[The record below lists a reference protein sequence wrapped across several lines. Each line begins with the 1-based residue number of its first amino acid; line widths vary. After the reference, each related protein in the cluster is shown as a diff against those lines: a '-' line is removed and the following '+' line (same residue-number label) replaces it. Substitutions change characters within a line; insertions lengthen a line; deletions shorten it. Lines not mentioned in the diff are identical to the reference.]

1 MESIIE
7 YMNDFVIVKESFGNK
22 QYLVT
27 KEFSIDKDYPLYSF
41 SNYKDAVNFI
51 KAVTQWHSKIK
62 TR

>member
-7 YMNDFVIVKESFGNK
+7 YVNDFVIVKESFGNK

-27 KEFSIDKDYPLYSF
+27 KSFSIDKDYPLYAF

-51 KAVTQWHSKIK
+51 KAVTQ
-62 TR
+62 